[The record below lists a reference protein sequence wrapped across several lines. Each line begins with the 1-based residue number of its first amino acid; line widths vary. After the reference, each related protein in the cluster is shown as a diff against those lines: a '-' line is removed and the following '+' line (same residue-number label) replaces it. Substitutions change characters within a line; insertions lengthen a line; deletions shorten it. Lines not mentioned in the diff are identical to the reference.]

1 MKLTIKDRL
10 TIIGMLPQEGTL
22 MEMTDIYDLVR
33 ELKLT
38 DKEKAEVEYREE
50 GQSIIWDYNKDPN
63 KDIQITSDQ
72 KAIFM
77 KAVERL
83 DAEKKIN
90 LGQVETILKV
100 RNG

>member
-33 ELKLT
+33 NLKLT
-38 DKEKAEVEYREE
+38 DKEKLDTEYKEE
-50 GQSIIWDYNKDPN
+50 GQNIIWNQQKDPN
-63 KDIQITSDQ
+63 RDIQITSDQ

-77 KAVERL
+77 KAVDNL
-83 DAEKKIN
+83 DKEGKIS
-90 LGQVETILKV
+90 LGQIETILKIK
-100 RNG
+100 NG

>member
-38 DKEKAEVEYREE
+38 DKEKAEVSYKEE
-50 GQSIIWDYNKDPN
+50 GQAILWDHNMDPN

-77 KAVERL
+77 KAVDKL
-83 DAEKKIN
+83 DAEKKIS
-90 LGQVETILKV
+90 LGQIETILKV
-100 RNG
+100 KNG